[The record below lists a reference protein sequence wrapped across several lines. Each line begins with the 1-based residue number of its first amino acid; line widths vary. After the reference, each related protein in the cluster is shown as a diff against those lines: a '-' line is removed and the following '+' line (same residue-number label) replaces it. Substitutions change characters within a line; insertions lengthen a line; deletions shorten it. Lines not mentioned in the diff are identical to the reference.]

1 MGFSYSKLKGKIIEK
16 YGTQTAFAKDLGMTN
31 IAFSRKLNNK
41 TRFSTDDI
49 LTIIELLEIPKN
61 EISEYFF
68 TEKV

>member
-1 MGFSYSKLKGKIIEK
+1 MSFNYSKLKGKIIEK
-16 YGTQTAFAKDLGMTN
+16 YGTQLAFAKAFGMTN

-41 TRFSTDDI
+41 VRFSTDDI
-49 LTIIELLEIPKN
+49 LTIIQMLDIPKN